1 MPLASPLDVV
11 ALVPS
16 SGKPVTNGIK
26 KGNLRAYSWALPY
39 ISSMNILLN
48 PRPNLLIDLSKNRII
63 SYDTV
68 VAEIDF
74 KKGVITPTGKF
85 TRTTSNHISY
95 VSDWFGL
102 ATEKTDKK
110 RNDFYEYQ
118 QGVKIRYSGALGEI
132 ASRKVV
138 AGLKEFKD
146 LTLSLVDAYNKTNKR
161 SRDLDV
167 LRGIIS
173 GLGADLE
180 EVTKELN
187 ALKKVRDMVI

>member
-1 MPLASPLDVV
+1 MD
-11 ALVPS
+11 
-16 SGKPVTNGIK
+16 
-26 KGNLRAYSWALPY
+26 
-39 ISSMNILLN
+39 ILLN

-85 TRTTSNHISY
+85 TRTTTNHISY
-95 VSDWFGL
+95 VSNWLGL

-138 AGLKEFKD
+138 AGLKELKD
-146 LTLSLVDAYNKTNKR
+146 LTLSLVDAYNQTSKR
-161 SRDLDV
+161 SRDLEV

-180 EVTKELN
+180 ETTKELKT
-187 ALKKVRDMVI
+187 LRKVRDMVI

>member
-1 MPLASPLDVV
+1 MV

-16 SGKPVTNGIK
+16 LGKPVTNGIK
-26 KGNLRAYSWALPY
+26 KGNLRAYYWALLY

-68 VAEIDF
+68 VAGIDF

-85 TRTTSNHISY
+85 TRTTSNH
-95 VSDWFGL
+95 
-102 ATEKTDKK
+102 KK

-146 LTLSLVDAYNKTNKR
+146 LTLSLVDTYNKTNKR